1 MLDHTIPQPLLDVSD
16 LCRMFE
22 ESESASL
29 TSRKDAER
37 DRDYVDGKQLSSD
50 ELAELTRRGQPPVID
65 NRIKTKI
72 DYLVGLEKQQRVK
85 PKAFPRTPR
94 HEADADAANTA
105 RKSKTARHRSGA
117 VGSSSSL
124 FLIHAID
131 AATLGACTHKSAVS
145 ALPTKADLRAD
156 APRFPHRARFGP
168 HNAQAQTAGLPPGS
182 ERHGVRS
189 SCPAHALFRPG
200 G

>member
-1 MLDHTIPQPLLDVSD
+1 MLNTIPQPLLDVSD

-131 AATLGACTHKSAVS
+131 AATPGRALINPPCQLYPRKQTQSGPASMFAKGQLRTRAVQH
-145 ALPTKADLRAD
+145 LR
-156 APRFPHRARFGP
+156 PI
-168 HNAQAQTAGLPPGS
+168 
-182 ERHGVRS
+182 
-189 SCPAHALFRPG
+189 
-200 G
+200 

>member
-1 MLDHTIPQPLLDVSD
+1 MTETTISLLDVSD

-50 ELAELTRRGQPPVID
+50 ELAELDRRGQPPVID

-85 PKAFPRTPR
+85 PKAFPRTPQ
-94 HEADADAANTA
+94 HEADADAATESLLRRGNRRLRGTA
-105 RKSKTARHRSGA
+105 L
-117 VGSSSSL
+117 V
-124 FLIHAID
+124 
-131 AATLGACTHKSAVS
+131 
-145 ALPTKADLRAD
+145 
-156 APRFPHRARFGP
+156 
-168 HNAQAQTAGLPPGS
+168 Q
-182 ERHGVRS
+182 
-189 SCPAHALFRPG
+189 
-200 G
+200 

>member
-1 MLDHTIPQPLLDVSD
+1 MLNPTTQPLLDVAD

-37 DRDYVDGKQLSSD
+37 DRDYVDGKQLTSD
-50 ELAELTRRGQPPVID
+50 ELAELARRNQPPVID

-94 HEADADAANTA
+94 HEADADAATE
-105 RKSKTARHRSGA
+105 
-117 VGSSSSL
+117 SL
-124 FLIHAID
+124 RYVAEAED
-131 AATLGACTHKSAVS
+131 YEAKRSAVWRNMLVEGIGGFRVYAEPS
-145 ALPTKADLRAD
+145 RDMR
-156 APRFPHRARFGP
+156 R
-168 HNAQAQTAGLPPGS
+168 
-182 ERHGVRS
+182 RS
-189 SCPAHALFRPG
+189 TP
-200 G
+200 